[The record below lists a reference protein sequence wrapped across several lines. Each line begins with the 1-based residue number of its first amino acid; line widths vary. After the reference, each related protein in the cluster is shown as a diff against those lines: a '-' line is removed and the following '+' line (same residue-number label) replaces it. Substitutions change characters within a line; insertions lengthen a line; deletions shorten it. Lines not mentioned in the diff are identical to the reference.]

1 MKRVLLCFL
10 ALSLLLSLTGC
21 GGREETAP
29 AEGKA
34 AEPQMV
40 DSASPLLSFE
50 EATGL
55 YRSLSEP
62 LAAGDYVYTVFGESD
77 GSAYTDQDGTLY
89 RISLSGGEPEAL
101 GRLPEDLDESLSAAG
116 PDGSLWF
123 YSRSSPVLTRL
134 DAEGRVSA
142 SYDLGALVPDFP
154 TDLLVNTEGTVFLA
168 LFGAG
173 QSLAALDLSGSGPRL
188 LWQRELDGSF
198 AQGLYSFALCAGG
211 DPAALVNTETG
222 SSLTV
227 LDAADGHTLRELD
240 LGGAVYSGLLNGS
253 GDWDL
258 WLRAPGQVFGCRL
271 SDGSVTSVLDLSLAG
286 LDPWAALCP
295 LPDGSFAALGQD
307 SDSSL
312 ALFRTAREPLGPDG
326 ALLTLALTGD
336 SNELLQGLVLRWN
349 REHSDIKVRL
359 KDYSLYSTPAQPEGG
374 SLRLLAELSAGEAPD
389 LYEMSGLPAAFAG
402 KDRFEDLGPWL
413 EADREIDR
421 SALRENILRAGRVG
435 GELRLLIPRFALVT
449 AGAAGSME
457 GRQGLSP
464 ADYEAIRAA
473 DPGLEQLFTQT
484 YSRADLLRLLC
495 CADLSSL
502 ADLEQGQ
509 AHFDGELFRGLLELC
524 ARQPA
529 EPSEAYR
536 PAEMLAQGRQ
546 LLDLNVCGTLSVEGA
561 ENSLARLGPD
571 FCFPGLPCAE
581 GCGSAVRPVLS
592 LAMASASPHKEQ
604 AWQFLRQFLT
614 GEAELGPAE
623 ASLSILRQ
631 QDLETKDRLLADASS
646 AYDAGTLSA
655 ALDKILALA
664 EQADRLY
671 GEDGPLLDLVLEL
684 SQAYF
689 AGDRS
694 LADTVSDIQS
704 RAQIYLSEQLD

>member
-1 MKRVLLCFL
+1 MKRVFLCFIS
-10 ALSLLLSLTGC
+10 LSLLLNLTGC
-21 GGREETAP
+21 GGKEGASP
-29 AEGKA
+29 AASKA
-34 AEPQMV
+34 AEPQTV
-40 DSASPLLSFE
+40 DSAVPLLSFE
-50 EATGL
+50 EAPGL

-62 LAAGDYVYTVFGESD
+62 LAAGDFVYTVFGESD
-77 GSAYTDQDGTLY
+77 GSAYTERDGALY
-89 RISLSGGEPEAL
+89 RIPLSGGEPEEL
-101 GRLPEDLDESLSAAG
+101 GRLPEDLDRSLSAAG

-142 SYDLGALVPDFP
+142 AYDLSALELGSPM
-154 TDLLVNTEGTVFLA
+154 DLLVNAEGIVFLA
-168 LFGAG
+168 LFEAR
-173 QSLAALDLSGSGPRL
+173 QSLAALDLSGPDPRL
-188 LWQRELDGSF
+188 LWQRELDDSF
-198 AQGLYSFALCAGG
+198 VQGFYSFALCADGN
-211 DPAALVNTETG
+211 PAALADTESG
-222 SSLTV
+222 SRLTI
-227 LDAADGHTLRELD
+227 LDAAGGDTLRELD
-240 LGGAVYSGLLNGS
+240 LDGAVYSGLLDGS

-258 WLRAPGQVFGCRL
+258 FLRAPGQVFACRL
-271 SDGSVTSVLDLSLAG
+271 AGGSVAPALDLSLAG

-307 SDSSL
+307 SDSSP
-312 ALFRTAREPLGPDG
+312 ALFRTLREPLGPDS

-336 SNELLQGLVLRWN
+336 SNELLQSLVLRWN
-349 REHSDIKVRL
+349 REHSGVKVRL

-374 SLRLLAELSAGEAPD
+374 SLRLLAELSAGDAPD

-413 EADREIDR
+413 EADKEIDR
-421 SALRENILRAGRVG
+421 SALRENILRAGQVG
-435 GELRLLIPRFALVT
+435 GELRQLIPRFVLVT
-449 AGAAGSME
+449 AGASGSME

-464 ADYEAIRAA
+464 ADYEAIQAA
-473 DPGLEQLFTQT
+473 NPSLEQLFTQT
-484 YSRADLLRLLC
+484 YSRTDLLRLLC
-495 CADLSSL
+495 CANFHSL

-529 EPSEAYR
+529 EPSEIYR

-546 LLDLNVCGTLSVEGA
+546 LLDLNTYGALSVEGA
-561 ENSLARLGPD
+561 ENSLSRLGPD

-592 LAMASASPHKEQ
+592 LAMASASPFKEQ

-614 GEAELGPAE
+614 GETEPGPAE

-631 QDLETKDRLLADASS
+631 QDLKAKDRLLSSAAS

-655 ALDKILALA
+655 ALDKVLALA
-664 EQADRLY
+664 DRAVGLY
-671 GEDGPLLDLVLEL
+671 GEDGPLLDLILEL
-684 SQAYF
+684 SGAYF

-694 LADTVSDIQS
+694 LEDTVADIQS
-704 RAQIYLSEQLD
+704 RAQIYLSEQLN